1 MRGKWHF
8 CNGRIKNTK
17 RLMDKKRLFYEAP
30 EAQTVE
36 LCHENA
42 MMQTLSATMP
52 NYGHWITEGTDG
64 WEDFV

>member
-1 MRGKWHF
+1 MVGKWHF
-8 CNGRIKNTK
+8 CSRRIKNTK

-42 MMQTLSATMP
+42 MMQTLSATMEGP
-52 NYGHWITEGTDG
+52 GKWILDE
-64 WEDFV
+64 WEDL

>member
-8 CNGRIKNTK
+8 CGRRIKNTK

-42 MMQTLSATMP
+42 MMQTLSATKEGP
-52 NYGHWITEGTDG
+52 GKWIIDE
-64 WEDFV
+64 WEDL

>member
-8 CNGRIKNTK
+8 CGRRTKKTK

-30 EAQTVE
+30 EARTVE

-42 MMQTLSATMP
+42 MMQASLTGVKP
-52 NYGHWITEGTDG
+52 GYGDGITDG
-64 WEDFV
+64 WEDLV

>member
-1 MRGKWHF
+1 
-8 CNGRIKNTK
+8 
-17 RLMDKKRLFYEAP
+17 MDKKRLYYEAP

-42 MMQTLSATMP
+42 MMQTLSATMS

-64 WEDFV
+64 WED

>member
-8 CNGRIKNTK
+8 CSVRIKKTK

-30 EAQTVE
+30 EARTVE

-42 MMQTLSATMP
+42 MMQTLSAGMEV
-52 NYGHWITEGTDG
+52 YGKWITDG
-64 WEDFV
+64 WED